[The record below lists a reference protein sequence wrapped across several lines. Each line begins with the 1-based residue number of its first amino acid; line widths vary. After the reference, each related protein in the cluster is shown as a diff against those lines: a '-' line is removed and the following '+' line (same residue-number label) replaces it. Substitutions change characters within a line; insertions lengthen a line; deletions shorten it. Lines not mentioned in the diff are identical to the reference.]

1 MSADVNFML
10 LDSRDTLY
18 VAGQVRSS
26 SSDRQHVTEL
36 LCETLDAIHRT
47 WNPNERGDGR
57 ASLLP
62 QESN

>member
-1 MSADVNFML
+1 MSADVNFMP
-10 LDSRDTLY
+10 LDSRDTLH

-26 SSDRQHVTEL
+26 SSERQHVTEL

-47 WNPNERGDGR
+47 WNPDERGDGR

>member
-47 WNPNERGDGR
+47 
-57 ASLLP
+57 
-62 QESN
+62 

>member
-1 MSADVNFML
+1 MSADVNFVL
-10 LDSRDTLY
+10 LDSLH

-26 SSDRQHVTEL
+26 SSDRQLVTEL
-36 LCETLDAIHRT
+36 LHETLDAIHWTRI
-47 WNPNERGDGR
+47 PDERGDGR